1 MKIKK
6 EGLLKRL
13 KDIEDK
19 IEELLKVKNKSENI
33 KEVTGFIDQPLSF
46 EAKKLIE
53 EIRVLQKGVQYR
65 KLKIRGSNK
74 SDYDFSYYKTFK
86 ELFKELYYKKNTIEE
101 VEGKQYEFDTIINS
115 LEDYT
120 PRNNKYVEAKNKLSN
135 NAINF
140 CNGREKII
148 EEFKNEILQFIR
160 IKWMSTERNS
170 KEKKKKKKKKK

>member
-13 KDIEDK
+13 KNIEDK

-115 LEDYT
+115 LDNYT
-120 PRNNKYVEAKNKLSN
+120 SRNNKYVEAKNKLSN

-140 CNGREKII
+140 YNGREKII
-148 EEFKNEILQFIR
+148 EEFKNEIFAVYYD
-160 IKWMSTERNS
+160 KVNEH
-170 KEKKKKKKKKK
+170 